1 MGKNSDA
8 GHAFV
13 TYARANSAIVLSTI
27 EKITKSGFKLWYDK
41 GITPSST
48 WTDEI
53 ANAIID
59 SSIVIAFISKEAM
72 ESAYVRNEIEFALS
86 KQKKILPVYLDG
98 MEILP
103 PGLALVLN
111 TTQGVMGKKN
121 TDEIAEQICAGLE
134 FYGDTGKGAVEVKT
148 VRKPRRRGLI
158 TALAAAFVMILAI
171 AGYFYHNSS
180 QPINRNAY
188 EISFNKKEFL
198 PAEPITVRMDN
209 VTKAMTDS
217 AALIGIW
224 NAGDKGSK
232 YISFAYIKEGD
243 IKLRAPVPAG
253 IYELRAYSSD
263 KITPQTL
270 RTVDKFNVSEN
281 SMGAFKLSA
290 DKKAYEAGERIVVN
304 VEEVPQF
311 MLSDGAVTGIYKLG
325 AESKN
330 YLSAF
335 FLRSRDQEFFFDAP
349 QEGGVYEIR
358 AYTNDIRSEETLAAR
373 VTLNVSPAQDEEVS
387 DDDKI
392 PDGTYGGQVDDSALN
407 ELKRYP

>member
-59 SSIVIAFISKEAM
+59 SNIVIAFISKEAM

-134 FYGDTGKGAVEVKT
+134 FYGDTGKGAAVELKT
-148 VRKPRRRGLI
+148 VRKPRRRALI
-158 TALAAAFVMILAI
+158 TALAAAFGMILAI
-171 AGYFYHNSS
+171 AGYFYLNSS
-180 QPINRNAY
+180 QPININAY
-188 EISFNKKEFL
+188 EMSLNKKEFL
-198 PAEPITVRMDN
+198 PAEPITVRVDN
-209 VTKAMTDS
+209 VTKSMTDN

-243 IKLRAPVPAG
+243 IRLRAPVSAG
-253 IYELRAYSSD
+253 SYELRAYSSD

-270 RTVDKFNVSEN
+270 RTVNKFDVSQN

-290 DKKAYEAGERIVVN
+290 DKKTYAAAERIVVN

-311 MLSDGAVTGIYKLG
+311 MLLDGAVTGLYKLG

-335 FLRSRDQEFFFDAP
+335 YLHRRDQEFFFDAP
-349 QEGGVYEIR
+349 KEEGVYEIR
-358 AYTNDIRSEETLAAR
+358 AYTNYDFRNDETLAAR
-373 VTLNVSPAQDEEVS
+373 ITVNVSPAWDEETPG
-387 DDDKI
+387 DMDDKTPEGGI
-392 PDGTYGGQVDDSALN
+392 YGSGQ
-407 ELKRYP
+407 LK